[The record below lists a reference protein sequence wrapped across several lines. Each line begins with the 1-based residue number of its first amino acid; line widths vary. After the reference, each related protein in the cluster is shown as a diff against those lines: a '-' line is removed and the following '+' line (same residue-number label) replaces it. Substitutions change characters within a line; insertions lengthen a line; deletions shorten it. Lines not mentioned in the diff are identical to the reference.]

1 MAHEKTHP
9 IDDVRGKDS
18 DELKIDLRETRKAL
32 FHRRFHPEGEGA
44 DRTSVRDLKRTI
56 ARILTVLRE
65 RQMQQ
70 G

>member
-1 MAHEKTHP
+1 MADKTHP
-9 IDDVRGKDS
+9 IDEVRGKDS

-32 FHRRFHPEGEGA
+32 FHRRFQPEGEGA
-44 DRTSVRDLKRTI
+44 ATSSVRDLKRTV

-65 RQMQQ
+65 RQAQQ